1 MHKCNHVLSHSDIQ
15 RKQMIANHNSKLTS
29 QEHKFIISHVVVVMV
44 VLEDL
49 IP

>member
-1 MHKCNHVLSHSDIQ
+1 MG
-15 RKQMIANHNSKLTS
+15 AEHNSKLTS
-29 QEHKFIISHVVVVMV
+29 PVHKFIISHVVVVVVVVM

>member
-1 MHKCNHVLSHSDIQ
+1 MSAD
-15 RKQMIANHNSKLTS
+15 HNSKLIS
-29 QEHKFIISHVVVVMV
+29 PVHKFIISHVVVVVVVV